1 MSIIDQKKEIFGN
14 IAAKR
19 ILNEGLPKLQ
29 VNPSF
34 PSINNDTNPLTFLTD
49 LLTAL
54 VGLESLQDIIV
65 NIFEDHLDSIELNIK
80 NGLKRELN
88 NIVSCDINP
97 QIPQNLIDDGVDLDL
112 KKIDFNN
119 LFLTSPNS
127 SLGKLL
133 YIDDDL
139 NTFIYNA
146 IQNGGDTN
154 WNNILTFKFNEVGQQ
169 NNILNIRV
177 NSTYAQTKKLKDL
190 NNDFI
195 DNIDL
200 FDSKTLLN
208 DLIDDVMG
216 SITSL
221 QTKTQTQLLDELK
234 VKSII
239 DKVMNQND
247 DMVIDDSFFEFN
259 NEDLTEL
266 NLNSVNKIKGVKV
279 IDLSN
284 PVELNLPISDLN
296 AMNIQMDNSNST
308 NFGDIMRSSLDSI
321 TNVVTNNVPKVD
333 QYSVKLDFI
342 SDLVK
347 NLMKVIGSIIMSPKV
362 MLILSM
368 NHQIIYGED
377 FDGPLDFMVKNKYF
391 IKEIFETI
399 RDSVLEV
406 MLDKVLKEIEVL
418 ALETASDLLTE
429 QIKNTSAMISSLVG
443 VPYEITR
450 QINGVI

>member
-169 NNILNIRV
+169 NNILIIRV
-177 NSTYAQTKKLKDL
+177 NSSYAQSKKLKDL